1 MTPKASQ
8 ADISAAFKQKSRTMH
23 PDKVKRSFR
32 KTTVGRKPTK
42 KQIEAHAKEASDRY
56 ARLGLVNKV
65 LLGEGRARYDHFLH
79 HGFPAWKGTG
89 YYYARFRPGF
99 GSVLLGLF
107 IFVGGAGHYLA
118 LYLNWKRQR
127 DFLIRYINFARRQAW
142 GDNLNIPGVEAAP
155 VEEKKSEP
163 QEEEGPR
170 QPMNRRER
178 RMQEAQEKKPVKG
191 EKKEKK
197 VKKVTPPSSGS
208 ATPSKIEGPKK
219 KVVAENGKVLVVDQA
234 GNVYLE
240 ERSGDGGVQ
249 EYLLDPEDVLKPT
262 VRDTAL
268 VRLPMFL
275 YRRTVGKFVGGKPQ
289 EEEEYSEGEEMAENA
304 EGYVEVPEKRQGAQK
319 VRSRKQGRK

>member
-1 MTPKASQ
+1 
-8 ADISAAFKQKSRTMH
+8 MH

-32 KTTVGRKPTK
+32 KTTVGRKPTA
-42 KQIEAHAKEASDRY
+42 KQIEAHSKEASDRY

-65 LLGEGRARYDHFLH
+65 LLGPGRERYDHFLSN
-79 HGFPAWKGTG
+79 GFPKWKGTG

-99 GSVLLGLF
+99 GSVLVGLF

-118 LYLNWKRQR
+118 LYLNWKRQQ
-127 DFLIRYINFARRQAW
+127 DFLMRYINFARRQAW
-142 GDNLNIPGVEAAP
+142 GDNLNIPGVEAVAAP
-155 VEEKKSEP
+155 VEVKP
-163 QEEEGPR
+163 EEEEEQQGPR

-178 RMQEAQEKKPVKG
+178 RMQEKDENKPKKNEKKSKVA
-191 EKKEKK
+191 K
-197 VKKVTPPSSGS
+197 VKASPLSSGT

-240 ERSGDGGVQ
+240 ERNGDGGVQ

-262 VRDTAL
+262 MSDTAL
-268 VRLPMFL
+268 VRFPMFL
-275 YRRTVGKFVGGKPQ
+275 YRRTVGRFLGKPQQ
-289 EEEEYSEGEEMAENA
+289 EEEEYSEEEETVENA

-319 VRSRKQGRK
+319 VRSRKNGRK